1 MTIFREANSPDG
13 KPGPVSLRR
22 VMAAFL
28 ALSGVGLGVFSMTT
42 ASTWQV
48 TAMALGVPIG
58 AALVLL
64 FFTTWSDVASLV
76 KAVKDVQ

>member
-1 MTIFREANSPDG
+1 
-13 KPGPVSLRR
+13 
-22 VMAAFL
+22 
-28 ALSGVGLGVFSMTT
+28 
-42 ASTWQV
+42 
-48 TAMALGVPIG
+48 MALGVPIG